1 MVPESVAVMPEGA
14 IRSDDVNV
22 AAIPDDQAV
31 QNLKVLAELY
41 TSRGAKLHVEFD
53 GHFDI
58 QRAGFFSQSMPRS
71 FQDGA
76 SVTSRSHFF
85 RPVFNF
91 FHEGKTVFA
100 SSELQQAFNGICSM
114 RQTYA
119 GNVAKSRI
127 LRELIQVIAADNPGL
142 NIPGVDSGRAS

>member
-1 MVPESVAVMPEGA
+1 MPEGA
-14 IRSDDVNV
+14 VRSEGVD
-22 AAIPDDQAV
+22 AAVMPDDQAV
-31 QNLKVLAELY
+31 QNLKVLAELSL
-41 TSRGAKLHVEFD
+41 SRGAKLHVESD

-58 QRAGFFSQSMPRS
+58 QRAGFFTQSMPRS

-91 FHEGKTVFA
+91 FHNGKTVFA
-100 SSELQQAFNGICSM
+100 SAELQQAFNGICSM
-114 RQTYA
+114 RQTYC

-127 LRELIQVIAADNPGL
+127 LRELIQVIAADNPTL
-142 NIPGVDSGRAS
+142 HIPGADSSRARS